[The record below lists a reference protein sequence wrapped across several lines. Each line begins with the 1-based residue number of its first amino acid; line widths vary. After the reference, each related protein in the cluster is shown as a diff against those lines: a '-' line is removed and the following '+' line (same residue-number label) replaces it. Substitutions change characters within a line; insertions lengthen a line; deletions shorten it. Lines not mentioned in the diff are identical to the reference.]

1 MRRDARER
9 WAGPL
14 LPAAAAVYLLI
25 LGVLRERLPAV
36 PNVMWTAALVALL
49 AAGGARAG
57 LALSLSRTRLE
68 RHRLTGR
75 AAVLGGLLSIAVG
88 ILSLR
93 AAAESWTD
101 GARAAG
107 ALVLCAGLALVPFG
121 IAVLRR
127 AGHVVDPRVAARA
140 ASPLTAPVNVGAS
153 RTESPPP
160 PAP

>member
-1 MRRDARER
+1 MRRGARAR

-14 LPAAAAVYLLI
+14 LLAAAAVYVLI

-57 LALSLSRTRLE
+57 LARPLSRARLD
-68 RHRLTGR
+68 RQRLTGR

-88 ILSLR
+88 LLSLR
-93 AAAESWTD
+93 ALAENWTES
-101 GARAAG
+101 ARAAG
-107 ALVLCAGLALVPFG
+107 ALALCTGLAMVPFG

-127 AGHVVDPRVAARA
+127 AKHAANPRVAAPA
-140 ASPLTAPVNVGAS
+140 TALLTAQVRGAS
-153 RTESPPP
+153 SCTEAPPP
-160 PAP
+160 PVP